1 MPVLVPIPGPEQVEA
16 VVRKLAP
23 DVVRIVLRD
32 TEDWTGDPAL
42 YIRVLLSDESVP
54 QNDRLREVT
63 EHARKV
69 IRNELRLDD
78 LERIPYFKFR
88 TVSEQAKLREKS
100 WE

>member
-16 VVRKLAP
+16 VLRKLAP
-23 DVVRIVLRD
+23 DVVRVVLQD
-32 TEDWTGDPAL
+32 WEDWTGDPAL
-42 YIRVLLSDESVP
+42 YIRVLLSDESV
-54 QNDRLREVT
+54 QDGRLFEVA

-69 IRNELRLDD
+69 IRDELKLDD
-78 LERIPYFKFR
+78 LDRFPYFKFR

>member
-23 DVVRIVLRD
+23 DVVRVVLRD

-42 YIRVLLSDESVP
+42 YIHVLLSDESVKEG
-54 QNDRLREVT
+54 RLFEAA
-63 EHARKV
+63 EHAEKV
-69 IRNELRLDD
+69 IRDELRLDD
-78 LERIPYFKFR
+78 LERFPYFRFR
-88 TVSEQAKLREKS
+88 SVSEQAKLREKS